1 MVWGHGK
8 DIAKLGVPGKNEFAE
23 CTQRVLVQMKVLTW
37 SVIHV
42 SSLNSVIYVESRLSA
57 RRV

>member
-8 DIAKLGVPGKNEFAE
+8 DLAKLGAPGKNEFTE

-37 SVIHV
+37 SVIHMLAV
-42 SSLNSVIYVESRLSA
+42 LTLLYT
-57 RRV
+57 